1 MKKIFLPLAILF
13 FSSGGI
19 YAEVDSSLWQTEKSQ
34 HFIIY
39 YQEDSGGFVK
49 ELINRA
55 ENYYNSIV
63 DELGFRRF
71 DFWSW
76 ENRAKIYLYKDNTAY
91 IKDSHRAAWS
101 GASVSVKARTIKT
114 YIGQNN
120 FFDSILPH
128 EMTHII
134 FREFIG
140 DRNDLPLWLDEGI
153 ASSQEKSSLATRM
166 EVAGEIINQNNYLR
180 FNNLFEV
187 RDYTLIVPHMFYA
200 ESASIIVFLIK
211 EYGSEKFRDFC
222 RKLRDKEPWKQ
233 ALLGAFKFSN
243 FQEMETA
250 WKNYILK
257 RG

>member
-1 MKKIFLPLAILF
+1 MKKIFLFLAILF
-13 FSSGGI
+13 FPLGGI
-19 YAEVDSSLWQTEKSQ
+19 CAEVDSALWQTEKSQ

-39 YQEDSGGFVK
+39 YQQDSTGFVK
-49 ELINRA
+49 ELVNRA

-76 ENRAKIYLYKDNTAY
+76 ENRAKIYLYQDNASY
-91 IKDSHRAAWS
+91 IKDTQRAAWS
-101 GASVSVKARTIKT
+101 GAMVSIKTRTIKT
-114 YIGQNN
+114 YIGQSI

-140 DRNDLPLWLDEGI
+140 GRNDLPLWLDEGI
-153 ASSQEKSSLATRM
+153 ASSQEKSNLASRM
-166 EVAGEIINQNNYLR
+166 TTAKDIINQNNYLK
-180 FNNLFEV
+180 FDNLFV
-187 RDYTLIVPHMFYA
+187 VKDYILIVPNIFYA
-200 ESASIIVFLIK
+200 ESASIIVFLIR
-211 EYGSEKFRDFC
+211 EYGNEKFLDFC
-222 RKLRDKEPWKQ
+222 RRLRDKEPWKQ
-233 ALLGAFKFSN
+233 ALLETYRFSN
-243 FQEMETA
+243 FEEMEGA

>member
-1 MKKIFLPLAILF
+1 MKKILLSLVILF
-13 FSSGGI
+13 SFSSVL

-39 YQEDSGGFVK
+39 YQQDSDGFVK

-71 DFWSW
+71 EFWSW
-76 ENRAKIYLYKDNTAY
+76 DNRAKIYLYKDNSTY
-91 IKDSHRAAWS
+91 IQDTHRAAWS
-101 GASVSVKARTIKT
+101 GASVTIKTRTIQT

-134 FREFIG
+134 FREFVGSKI
-140 DRNDLPLWLDEGI
+140 NLPLWLDEGI
-153 ASSQEKSSLATRM
+153 ACSQEKSSLANRM
-166 EVAGEIINQNNYLR
+166 GIAQNIINQNNYLK
-180 FNNLFEV
+180 FNNLFEIK
-187 RDYTLIVPHMFYA
+187 DAALIVPYTFYA
-200 ESASIIVFLIK
+200 ESSSIIIFLI
-211 EYGSEKFRDFC
+211 EGYGNEKFLDFC
-222 RKLRDKEPWKQ
+222 RKLRDMEPWKE
-233 ALLGAFKFSN
+233 ALLNTYHFLNS
-243 FQEMETA
+243 QEMEEA
-250 WKNYILK
+250 WKNFILK